1 VVKILYGTRIYS
13 FILIQSVSL
22 RKSHLLQITHVV
34 SSLTCTINQYKNN
47 TPVGQNSVLCFIN
60 VACFGSSVSA
70 VIVLLDTHDIVTA
83 EVSRYPAAADVDEE
97 NHVLAEVSAV
107 GQTAQG
113 DETFPGQE
121 HIHRACGYDVITA
134 TSLNG
139 VTSRLSVLQQDTR

>member
-1 VVKILYGTRIYS
+1 MVA
-13 FILIQSVSL
+13 
-22 RKSHLLQITHVV
+22 SH
-34 SSLTCTINQYKNN
+34 
-47 TPVGQNSVLCFIN
+47 
-60 VACFGSSVSA
+60 GSSVST

-83 EVSRYPAAADVDEE
+83 EVSRYPAAADVDQE
-97 NHVLAEVSAV
+97 NHVLAQVSAV

-139 VTSRLSVLQQDTR
+139 VTSRLSVLQHNTR